1 VFSGRAALAASGGE
15 DAALG
20 GREGSPKLDV
30 QLAREAQLEE
40 ESAQVS

>member
-1 VFSGRAALAASGGE
+1 VFSGRAALSASGGE
-15 DAALG
+15 DAALDESG
-20 GREGSPKLDV
+20 ASPGLDV